1 MILWNE
7 PRIELINGDCMD
19 LMKATPDKFYEL
31 AIVDPPYGIGKFTCD
46 AHTDGRTGRRIKNSK
61 SYKDGCAWNKSTP
74 KEIYFQEVCRIAK
87 KQIIWGAN
95 YYNCFNSFGGAL
107 VWYKG
112 PMTET
117 ISHCEIA
124 SLSFQKRVSYVRID
138 WQSGFYRDNKEG
150 EQIHPCQK
158 PVALYKWLLKNYA
171 KEGDKILD
179 THAGSFS
186 SGIACYEMGFEMT
199 ATELDAD
206 YYEAAVKR
214 FGEHVKQI
222 KLF

>member
-1 MILWNE
+1 MASNIQLFNQ
-7 PRIELINGDCMD
+7 DCMVA
-19 LMKATPDKFYEL
+19 MKAIPDKAFDL

-61 SYKDGCAWNKSTP
+61 PYKDDYSWNESTP
-74 KEIYFQEVCRIAK
+74 EDIYFQEVRRTAK
-87 KQIIWGAN
+87 EQIIWGAN
-95 YYNCFNSFGGAL
+95 YYNCFNAEGGAL

-138 WQSGFYRDNKEG
+138 WQSGFYRTNKEG

-171 KEGDKILD
+171 KDCDKILD
-179 THAGSFS
+179 THLGSGS
-186 SGIACYEMGFEMT
+186 IAIACYDMGFDLTGYEIDKEYFDAASKRLENHKKQMT
-199 ATELDAD
+199 
-206 YYEAAVKR
+206 
-214 FGEHVKQI
+214 FI
-222 KLF
+222 